1 MQTIEKIF
9 VDQDDEI
16 IFVVE
21 KILHAAT
28 SRVILVI
35 PATSGVVSSVISLK
49 LLSKQLIDSNKL
61 LILVTDNPTG
71 IKLAG
76 KANLVVRDKIS
87 LVDKAAWDEALAIKN
102 ELREHKEGIK
112 KELLTSR
119 IPEQVKEEELIT
131 EEMPETDT
139 PEEVEEV
146 QEEKPEKQ
154 LPVEPTEK
162 ELFGEKPRLN
172 PKIVNIG
179 GIPIVSGGDI
189 KDLQNDGNT
198 ETNESVNTPEA
209 KTSFSEKI
217 QEKVQELKDT
227 NDKKDK
233 KETLT
238 VGSRRLKE
246 TGPQKKRNFKKIIV
260 IVLLGLLL
268 LAILAGGVFAYT
280 YKNLTKV
287 EIDVEFN
294 QSEGSINETITVS
307 TLASEIDSDNLV
319 IPATELGLEES
330 SSGDGVATGKKETG
344 TNAQGVIDIR
354 NKSTESAVNLSEGQV
369 LVDIST
375 NLHYVL
381 TQNTTIAV
389 DQYQRDVPIKAKE
402 FGDNYN
408 IEDQQSTFR
417 VEGFTT
423 DQLIGF
429 GFRDITGGKTEEIT
443 VVSAED
449 VTKVKSSLETAI
461 KGNLQTNLKSQ
472 ISKGEILLEGSEK
485 FEEVSLVQTVPTDE
499 EAENF
504 SIDLKMKVTAV
515 KVKEEDIKSMAQGII
530 KRSEKATDE
539 AEIKVDDFEVK
550 NVKVEGSKVTFELV
564 AKGEVNESLKLDE
577 QKDQISGKTLD
588 EAKSYLEGLD
598 QIDKVTITYK
608 PDYIPENLKK
618 IPSKAENIIFK

>member
-21 KILHAAT
+21 KILRAAT

-87 LVDKAAWDEALAIKN
+87 LVDKSAWDEALAIKN

-119 IPEQVKEEELIT
+119 IPEKVIE
-131 EEMPETDT
+131 
-139 PEEVEEV
+139 EEVESEPEV
-146 QEEKPEKQ
+146 IEAVEPEVTEEPEIVK
-154 LPVEPTEK
+154 PVEHTEK
-162 ELFGEKPRLN
+162 EIFGEKPRLN
-172 PKIVNIG
+172 PKIITVG
-179 GIPIVSGGDI
+179 GIAIASGGDI
-189 KDLQNDGNT
+189 N
-198 ETNESVNTPEA
+198 
-209 KTSFSEKI
+209 
-217 QEKVQELKDT
+217 ELKDLSMPASEIELA
-227 NDKKDK
+227 KDEFTEISEK
-233 KETLT
+233 PEKSVEPEKQEVEQESSKVAT
-238 VGSRRLKE
+238 RRLKE
-246 TGPQKKRNFKKIIV
+246 TGPKKKRKIKKILLILV
-260 IVLLGLLL
+260 IGLLL
-268 LAILAGGVFAYT
+268 LLLLAGGAFAYS
-280 YKNLTKV
+280 YKNMAKV

-294 QSEGSINETITVS
+294 QSEGNINETITVS
-307 TLASEIDSDNLV
+307 TLATEIDSENLV
-319 IPATELGLEES
+319 IPGTELGLEES

-354 NKSTESAVNLSEGQV
+354 NKSTESAVNLAAGQV
-369 LVDIST
+369 FIDIST
-375 NLHYVL
+375 NLQYVL

-443 VVSAED
+443 VVTAED
-449 VTKVKSSLETAI
+449 VAKVKQSLETAI
-461 KGNLQTNLKSQ
+461 KGNLATNLKSQ
-472 ISKGEILLEGSEK
+472 ISQGEILLEGSQRY
-485 FEEVSLVQTVPTDE
+485 EEVSLEQTVQNDE

-504 SIDLKMKVTAV
+504 SVDLKMKVIAI
-515 KVKEEDIKSMAQGII
+515 KVNEEDIKSMAQGII
-530 KRSEKATDE
+530 KKSEKATDQ

-550 NVKVEGSKVTFELV
+550 NVKVEGSKITFELV
-564 AKGEVNESLKLDE
+564 AKGEVNENLQLEE
-577 QKDQISGKTLD
+577 QKDQITGKTID
-588 EAKSYLEGLD
+588 EAKAYLEELE
-598 QIDKVTITYK
+598 QIDKVNITYK
-608 PDYIPENLKK
+608 PDYIPENIRK
-618 IPSKAENIIFK
+618 IPSKRENIIFK

>member
-21 KILHAAT
+21 KILRAAT

-61 LILVTDNPTG
+61 LIMVTDNPTG

-87 LVDKAAWDEALAIKN
+87 LVDKSAWDEALAIKN

-119 IPEQVKEEELIT
+119 
-131 EEMPETDT
+131 T
-139 PEEVEEV
+139 PEKLVEEEV
-146 QEEKPEKQ
+146 QQELVDEVESEV
-154 LPVEPTEK
+154 PVEEEVMKPIKHTEK
-162 ELFGEKPRLN
+162 EIFGEKPRLS
-172 PKIVNIG
+172 PKIVTLG
-179 GIPIVSGGDI
+179 GIAIASGGDI
-189 KDLQNDGNT
+189 N
-198 ETNESVNTPEA
+198 
-209 KTSFSEKI
+209 
-217 QEKVQELKDT
+217 ELKDLST
-227 NDKKDK
+227 PVTGVEIKKAE
-233 KETLT
+233 KESEVEKTEIISEPEKPSEEKQSVNVAT
-238 VGSRRLKE
+238 RRLKE
-246 TGPQKKRNFKKIIV
+246 TGPKKNRNLKKLILII
-260 IVLLGLLL
+260 LLALVLLL
-268 LAILAGGVFAYT
+268 LLFGGAFAYT

-287 EIDVEFN
+287 EIEVQFN
-294 QSEGSINETITVS
+294 QSEGNINETITVS
-307 TLASEIDSDNLV
+307 TLATEIDSENLV
-319 IPATELGLEES
+319 IPGTELGLEES
-330 SSGDGVATGKKETG
+330 SSGDGIATGKKETG

-354 NKSTESAVNLSEGQV
+354 NKSTESAVNLAAGQV
-369 LVDIST
+369 FVDIST
-375 NLHYVL
+375 NLQYVL

-408 IEDQQSTFR
+408 IEDQQTTFR

-443 VVSAED
+443 VVTAD
-449 VTKVKSSLETAI
+449 DIAKVKQGLVTAI

-472 ISKGEILLEGSEK
+472 VSKGEILLEGSEK
-485 FEEVSLVQTVPTDE
+485 YEEVSLEQTVPTDE

-504 SIDLKMKVTAV
+504 SVDLKMKVIAV
-515 KVKEEDIKSMAQGII
+515 KLNEEDIRAMAQEII
-530 KRSEKATDE
+530 KKSEKATDQ

-550 NVKVEGSKVTFELV
+550 NVKVEGSKITFELV
-564 AKGEVNESLKLDE
+564 AKGEVNENLQLEE
-577 QKDQISGKTLD
+577 QKNQITGKTID
-588 EAKSYLEGLD
+588 EAQKYLEELE
-598 QIDKVTITYK
+598 QIEKVNITYK
-608 PDYIPENLKK
+608 PDYIPENIRK
-618 IPSKAENIIFK
+618 IPSKRENIVFK